1 LERAGLPTNPVYA
14 LDLALFLPLALV
26 AGVGLLRNNARAGAF
41 AYPMLIWI
49 FLTSAGIV
57 GGFLF
62 ASMAGD
68 EVPIVVVAVI
78 GGIGVLAALFAA
90 IPIARRTDVVESG

>member
-1 LERAGLPTNPVYA
+1 
-14 LDLALFLPLALV
+14 
-26 AGVGLLRNNARAGAF
+26 
-41 AYPMLIWI
+41 MLIWI

-68 EVPIVVVAVI
+68 EVPIVVVVVI